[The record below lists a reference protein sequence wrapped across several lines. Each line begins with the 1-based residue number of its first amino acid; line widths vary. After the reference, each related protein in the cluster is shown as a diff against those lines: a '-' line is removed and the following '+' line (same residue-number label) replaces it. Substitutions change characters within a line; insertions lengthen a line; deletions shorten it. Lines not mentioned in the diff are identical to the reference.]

1 MKKKN
6 ARKKNKYITTQGQIK
21 KSTKD

>member
-1 MKKKN
+1 MKKN